1 MPPRRIQTRR
11 SDRIAP
17 APATTATAIPAI
29 SERRATAG
37 RSRAVAS
44 CSIATHAEAKPSTA
58 ALVWIRSCQLKLAP
72 TGSGQ
77 PAVQVTCE
85 ARAKHAD
92 ASRRASAGAERG
104 ATACAPRGRDRDG
117 RASRGDQEQSG
128 LHDPRGRHVGSAHL
142 ADVDPAGE
150 AEARP
155 EQQRQT
161 GQDEHGTGD
170 QQGAL
175 DSSTLHPPIV
185 PDGASEPASPPA
197 RGTESQSSRAGDTAV
212 TARTHYLD

>member
-1 MPPRRIQTRR
+1 MATNSSVPPRRIHTRR
-11 SDRIAP
+11 SERIAP

-58 ALVWIRSCQLKLAP
+58 ALVWIRSCQLKLGP

-92 ASRRASAGAERG
+92 ASRRASAGGRAGSSRVRTARAPI
-104 ATACAPRGRDRDG
+104 ATA
-117 RASRGDQEQSG
+117 
-128 LHDPRGRHVGSAHL
+128 V
-142 ADVDPAGE
+142 
-150 AEARP
+150 
-155 EQQRQT
+155 
-161 GQDEHGTGD
+161 
-170 QQGAL
+170 
-175 DSSTLHPPIV
+175 
-185 PDGASEPASPPA
+185 PPA
-197 RGTESQSSRAGDTAV
+197 ATRSSAACTTPAV
-212 TARTHYLD
+212 GMSGAPISLT